1 MIRTITR
8 VAMGAALVASPL
20 LVVPPLAAQG
30 LDRTVPPTPGPTP
43 SVAMPDVQV
52 RTLPNGLTLWVVE
65 SSELP
70 TINAVLTFNAGSA
83 RDGDLPGLAA
93 MTAELLDD
101 GAGNRDALQFARAA
115 DLLGI
120 NLGAFASEE
129 RVSVSLSTLTR
140 TADSAFALMGDLVM
154 RPTFAP
160 EELERERKSRLQSLR
175 QQQDQASTVATLT
188 FNELVY
194 GSSHPYGRPS
204 NGTPEAVGRI
214 SRDDIQKYFS
224 TWIRPNNA
232 VLVMVGDVTPD
243 AALALARRTF
253 SGWEKG
259 PLPEAAKASPTRPEA
274 RSATGVYLVDKPGAA
289 QSEIRIGHAGVPR
302 SSRDYYPLQVMNA
315 LLGGQFTSRINLNL
329 REDKGYTYG
338 ARSAFSYDRGPGP
351 FVASAGVF
359 TAKTD
364 SSLIEFMKE
373 LRDIRAS
380 RPATEAEVAFARGS
394 LVQSYPR
401 MIETNSGVASRLAE
415 LAFFG
420 LPPAELARYPEAI
433 EAVTTA
439 DVARVAKEYLHPDN
453 AVIVVVG
460 DLATIRSGIE
470 ALHLGP
476 VTVVPGEEAGTK

>member
-1 MIRTITR
+1 MIRTIAR
-8 VAMGAALVASPL
+8 AAAISALLAS
-20 LVVPPLAAQG
+20 PLAAQE
-30 LDRTVPPTPGPTP
+30 LDRSVPPTPGPTP
-43 SVAMPDVQV
+43 PVAMPDVQV
-52 RTLPNGLTLWVVE
+52 RTLTNGLKLWVVE
-65 SSELP
+65 TSELP
-70 TINAVLTFNAGSA
+70 TINAVLTFSAGSA
-83 RDGDLPGLAA
+83 QDGNLPGLAA
-93 MTAELLDD
+93 VTAELLDD
-101 GAGNRDALQFARAA
+101 GAGGRDALQFARAV

-120 NLGAFASEE
+120 GLGAFASEE

-154 RPTFAP
+154 RPTFAT
-160 EELERERKSRLQSLR
+160 EEIERERKSRLQSLR

-194 GSSHPYGRPS
+194 GSAHPYGRPS
-204 NGTPEAVGRI
+204 TGTPEAVGRI
-214 SRDDIQKYFS
+214 SRDDIHGYYS

-232 VLVMVGDVTPD
+232 VLVMVGDISPD
-243 AALALARRTF
+243 AAEALAQHTF
-253 SGWEKG
+253 GKWERG
-259 PLPEAAKASPTRPEA
+259 TMPASAKTAPSRPEA
-274 RSATGVYLVDKPGAA
+274 RTATGVFLVDKPGAA

-302 SSRDYYPLQVMNA
+302 TSRDYYPLQVMNA

-329 REDKGYTYG
+329 REDKGFTYG
-338 ARSAFSYDRGPGP
+338 ARSGFSYNRGPGP

-373 LRDIRAS
+373 LRDIRGS
-380 RPATEAEVAFARGS
+380 RPATEAEVSFARGS

-476 VTVVPGEEAGTK
+476 VTIVPGEEAGTK

>member
-1 MIRTITR
+1 MIRTIAR
-8 VAMGAALVASPL
+8 AAAISALLAS
-20 LVVPPLAAQG
+20 PLAAQE
-30 LDRTVPPTPGPTP
+30 LDRSVPPTPGPTP
-43 SVAMPDVQV
+43 PVAMPDVQV
-52 RTLPNGLTLWVVE
+52 RTLTNGLKLWVVE
-65 SSELP
+65 TSELP
-70 TINAVLTFNAGSA
+70 TINAVLTFSAGSA
-83 RDGDLPGLAA
+83 QDGNLPGLAA
-93 MTAELLDD
+93 VTAELLDD
-101 GAGNRDALQFARAA
+101 GAGGRDALQFARAV

-120 NLGAFASEE
+120 GLGAFASEE

-154 RPTFAP
+154 RPTFAT
-160 EELERERKSRLQSLR
+160 EEIERERKSRLQSLR

-194 GSSHPYGRPS
+194 GSAHPYGRPS
-204 NGTPEAVGRI
+204 TGTPEAVGRI
-214 SRDDIQKYFS
+214 SRDDIHGYYS

-232 VLVMVGDVTPD
+232 VLVMVGDISPD
-243 AALALARRTF
+243 AAEALAQHTF
-253 SGWEKG
+253 GKWERG
-259 PLPEAAKASPTRPEA
+259 TMPASAKTAPSRPEA
-274 RSATGVYLVDKPGAA
+274 RTATGVFLVDKPGAA

-302 SSRDYYPLQVMNA
+302 TSRDYYPLQVMNA

-329 REDKGYTYG
+329 REDKGFTYG
-338 ARSAFSYDRGPGP
+338 ARSGFSYNRGPGP

-373 LRDIRAS
+373 LRDIRGS
-380 RPATEAEVAFARGS
+380 RPATEAEVSFARGS

-460 DLATIRSGIE
+460 DLATIRAGID
-470 ALHLGP
+470 ALKLGP
-476 VTVVPGEEAGTK
+476 VTIVDEDQAGTD

>member
-1 MIRTITR
+1 MIRTMIR
-8 VAMGAALVASPL
+8 AAAFAVLLAS
-20 LVVPPLAAQG
+20 PLAAQE
-30 LDRTVPPTPGPTP
+30 LDRSVPPAPGPTP
-43 SVAMPDVQV
+43 EVAMPDVQV

-65 SSELP
+65 TSELP
-70 TINAVLTFNAGSA
+70 TINAVLTFSAGSA
-83 RDGDLPGLAA
+83 QDGNLPGLAG

-101 GAGNRDALQFARAA
+101 GAGNRDALEFARAV

-120 NLGAFASEE
+120 GLGAFASEE
-129 RVSVSLSTLTR
+129 RISVSLSTLTR

-154 RPTFAP
+154 RPTFAA
-160 EELERERKSRLQSLR
+160 EEIERERKSRIQSLR

-194 GSSHPYGRPS
+194 GSDHPYGRPS
-204 NGTPEAVGRI
+204 AGTIDAVGRI
-214 SRDDIQKYFS
+214 SRDDIQGFYS

-232 VLVMVGDVTPD
+232 VLVMVGDITP
-243 AALALARRTF
+243 AAAQALAQRTF
-253 SGWEKG
+253 GKWEKG
-259 PLPEAAKASPTRPEA
+259 TIPASAKAVPSRPEA
-274 RSATGVYLVDKPGAA
+274 RSATGVFLVDKPGAA

-302 SSRDYYPLQVMNA
+302 TSKDYYPLQVMNA

-338 ARSAFSYDRGPGP
+338 ARSGFSFDRGPGP

-373 LRDIRAS
+373 LRDIRTS
-380 RPATEAEVAFARGS
+380 RPATEAEVNFAKGS

-420 LPPAELARYPEAI
+420 LPPSELARYPEQI
-433 EAVTTA
+433 EAVTIA
-439 DVARVAKEYLHPDN
+439 DVTRVAKEYLHPDN

-460 DLATIRSGIE
+460 DLSTIRGGID
-470 ALHLGP
+470 ALRLGP
-476 VTVVPGEEAGTK
+476 VTVVPGDHEGTD

>member
-1 MIRTITR
+1 MIRTIAR
-8 VAMGAALVASPL
+8 AAAISALLAS
-20 LVVPPLAAQG
+20 PLAAQE
-30 LDRTVPPTPGPTP
+30 LDRSVPPTPGPTP
-43 SVAMPDVQV
+43 PVAMPDVQV
-52 RTLPNGLTLWVVE
+52 RTLTNGLKLWVVE
-65 SSELP
+65 TSELP
-70 TINAVLTFNAGSA
+70 TINAVLTFSAGSA
-83 RDGDLPGLAA
+83 QDGNLPGLAA
-93 MTAELLDD
+93 VTAELLDD
-101 GAGNRDALQFARAA
+101 GAGGRDALQFARAV

-120 NLGAFASEE
+120 GLGAFASEE

-154 RPTFAP
+154 RPTFAT
-160 EELERERKSRLQSLR
+160 EEIERERKSRLQSLR

-194 GSSHPYGRPS
+194 GSAHPYGRPS
-204 NGTPEAVGRI
+204 TGTPEAVGRI
-214 SRDDIQKYFS
+214 SRDDIHGYYS

-232 VLVMVGDVTPD
+232 VLVMVGDISPD
-243 AALALARRTF
+243 AAEALAQHTF
-253 SGWEKG
+253 GKWERG
-259 PLPEAAKASPTRPEA
+259 TMPASAKTAPSRPEA
-274 RSATGVYLVDKPGAA
+274 RTATGVFLVDKPGAA

-302 SSRDYYPLQVMNA
+302 TSRDYYPLQVMNA

-329 REDKGYTYG
+329 REDKGFTYG
-338 ARSAFSYDRGPGP
+338 ARSGFSYNRGPGP

-373 LRDIRAS
+373 LRDIRGS
-380 RPATEAEVAFARGS
+380 RPATEAEVSFARGS

-460 DLATIRSGIE
+460 DLATIRAGIE
-470 ALHLGP
+470 ALKLGP
-476 VTVVPGEEAGTK
+476 VTIVDEDQAGTD

>member
-1 MIRTITR
+1 MIRTIAR
-8 VAMGAALVASPL
+8 AAAISALLAS
-20 LVVPPLAAQG
+20 PLAAQE
-30 LDRTVPPTPGPTP
+30 LDRSVPPTPGPTP
-43 SVAMPDVQV
+43 PVAMPDVQV
-52 RTLPNGLTLWVVE
+52 RTLTNGLKLWVVE
-65 SSELP
+65 TSELP
-70 TINAVLTFNAGSA
+70 TINAVLTFSAGSA
-83 RDGDLPGLAA
+83 QDGSLAGLAA

-101 GAGNRDALQFARAA
+101 GAGGRDALQFARAV

-120 NLGAFASEE
+120 GLGAFASEE

-154 RPTFAP
+154 RPTFAT
-160 EELERERKSRLQSLR
+160 EEIERERKSRLQSLR

-194 GSSHPYGRPS
+194 GSAHPYGRPS
-204 NGTPEAVGRI
+204 TGTPEAVGRI
-214 SRDDIQKYFS
+214 SRDDIHGYYS

-232 VLVMVGDVTPD
+232 VLVMVGDISPD
-243 AALALARRTF
+243 AAEALAQHTF
-253 SGWEKG
+253 GKWERG
-259 PLPEAAKASPTRPEA
+259 TMPASAKTAPSRPEA
-274 RSATGVYLVDKPGAA
+274 RTATGVFLVDKPGAA

-302 SSRDYYPLQVMNA
+302 TSRDYYPLQVMNA

-329 REDKGYTYG
+329 REDKGFTYG
-338 ARSAFSYDRGPGP
+338 ARSGFSYNRGPGP

-373 LRDIRAS
+373 LRDIRGS
-380 RPATEAEVAFARGS
+380 RPATEAEVSFARGS

-420 LPPAELARYPEAI
+420 LPPAELAHYPEAI

-460 DLATIRSGIE
+460 DLATIRAGIE
-470 ALHLGP
+470 ALKLGP
-476 VTVVPGEEAGTK
+476 VTIVDEDQAGTD